1 MNGDRK
7 PSDNWQAFMKEHLA
21 RDPLPV
27 IDPRDWQGKP
37 VPKREWFVE
46 GMIPHRTVTLF
57 SGDGG
62 SGKTRTALQLIVAA
76 ALRTPWLGKAAS
88 PGPCLLYTAEDES
101 DELHRP
107 LAATVAKAGY
117 QLADLDGVRLIP
129 MAGETRYWAK
139 PINPSQLGETA
150 QFAKLKLAVEEHKPR
165 LVVIDP
171 AADVYGGDEI
181 QRMQVRQFVQK
192 LASMALEF
200 DCAVVLLS
208 HPSLTG
214 LNSGTGTSG
223 STAWSNSV
231 RSRLYLEAVKG
242 DPDRR
247 VLKVMKA
254 NYGRTGAEIP
264 IRWDEGVY
272 VVDTGDDPAVASLLN
287 RKADDVFLSAFLKL
301 TAQGHRLSPK
311 PCATYAAERVAEH
324 PDAKGYS
331 KHKMAEAMQR
341 LLDAGVLRV
350 ETNGP
355 PSRRYDVLVATA
367 N

>member
-1 MNGDRK
+1 
-7 PSDNWQAFMKEHLA
+7 MKEHIA
-21 RDPLPV
+21 RDPLPI

-37 VPKREWFVE
+37 VPTREWFVE

-62 SGKTRTALQLIVAA
+62 SGKTQTALQLIVAS
-76 ALRTPWLGKAAS
+76 ALQTPWLGKSAA

-101 DELHRP
+101 DELHRR
-107 LAATVAKAGY
+107 LATTVAKTGRH
-117 QLADLDGVRLIP
+117 LADLDGVRLIP
-129 MAGETRYWAK
+129 MAGRDAVLAK
-139 PINPSQLGETA
+139 PINPSMLGETT
-150 QFAKLKLAVEEHKPR
+150 QFAKLKAAVEEHKPR

-181 QRMQVRQFVQK
+181 ARVQVRQFVQK

-254 NYGRTGAEIP
+254 NYGRTGEEIP
-264 IRWDEGVY
+264 IRWDDGVY
-272 VVDTGDDPAVASLLN
+272 VVDTGDDPAVVGIAN
-287 RKADDVFLSAFLKL
+287 RAADDVFLSGFLKL
-301 TAQGHRLSPK
+301 TGQGHRLSPK
-311 PCATYAAERVAEH
+311 PCATYAAKRVAEQ
-324 PDAKGYS
+324 PEAKGYT

-355 PSRRYDVLVATA
+355 PSRRYDVLVAME